1 MISRLKGKK
10 IDNQNTTHFLLAST
24 KKQIEMELVCG
35 NYDVKLIPNPTDFI
49 LRLENRENARLFE
62 RTFFE
67 RDFAEYIVLGG
78 LEFVINL
85 LKDVMPKQAGIKES
99 PTQAT
104 FTVSWTP
111 QFTRRI
117 EFNFVI
123 PAIKRDKASGD
134 MEEVTAR
141 MKKME
146 KATAEQMAALDR
158 IMVLYN
164 TLNSHVSEL
173 EARCGDTITLPGC
186 DYAIPTD
193 VQNLILIQDG
203 GMLPDGK
210 VFSSLYQG
218 HFGVFNHAWNHQY
231 GIPNF
236 KQNEPFFRG
245 DSQPT
250 RLNWECYND
259 KLSKSFVFYALRSIK
274 NLKYCKNL
282 RQLTIC
288 GSSHLTNYN
297 LSENINLTHL
307 TIVANFQNQDRGNNQ
322 NEVRLKDSH
331 PPLTDISWISNLKNL
346 QNVSFRGGNQLVN
359 VGPIK
364 DLPNLKEL
372 DLRDT
377 GVKNTGFLASS
388 TLKITV

>member
-1 MISRLKGKK
+1 
-10 IDNQNTTHFLLAST
+10 
-24 KKQIEMELVCG
+24 MELVCG

-78 LEFVINL
+78 LEFVVNL
-85 LKDVMPKQAGIKES
+85 LKDVMPTQAGIKES

-117 EFNFVI
+117 DFNFAI

-134 MEEVTAR
+134 MEEVTAKL
-141 MKKME
+141 KKME
-146 KATAEQMAALDR
+146 KATAEQMNALDR
-158 IMVLYN
+158 MIVLYN
-164 TLNSHVSEL
+164 TLNAHVSEL

-186 DYAIPTD
+186 DYAISTD
-193 VQNLILIQDG
+193 VENLILIKNC
-203 GMLPDGK
+203 GMLSDGRQ
-210 VFSSLYQG
+210 FSTFYQD
-218 HFGVFNHAWNHQY
+218 FYIQNNTNWNEYSYINNTHPQM
-231 GIPNF
+231 GNNPSWSIMKNGEKAIIF
-236 KQNEPFFRG
+236 KN
-245 DSQPT
+245 
-250 RLNWECYND
+250 L
-259 KLSKSFVFYALRSIK
+259 KSIK
-274 NLKYCKNL
+274 NLKYCKKL
-282 RQLTIC
+282 KHLTIC
-288 GSSHLTNYN
+288 AAEELRDYTLSDLKNLETLNIIGNFTMHHPNY
-297 LSENINLTHL
+297 I
-307 TIVANFQNQDRGNNQ
+307 I
-322 NEVRLKDSH
+322 KDSH
-331 PPLTDISWISNLKNL
+331 PLLTDISWISNLKNL
-346 QNVSFRGGNQLVN
+346 QNVSFRGCILLVN

-388 TLKITV
+388 TLKITI

>member
-1 MISRLKGKK
+1 
-10 IDNQNTTHFLLAST
+10 
-24 KKQIEMELVCG
+24 MELVCG
-35 NYDVKLIPNPTDFI
+35 NYDLKLIPNPTDFI

-85 LKDVMPKQAGIKES
+85 VKDRMKDAEITES

-104 FTVSWTP
+104 FTLSWTP

-117 EFNFVI
+117 NFNFVI

-134 MEEVTAR
+134 MEDVTAKL
-141 MKKME
+141 KKME
-146 KATAEQMAALDR
+146 KATAEQMKALDR
-158 IMVLYN
+158 MMVLYN
-164 TLNSHVSEL
+164 TLNAHVSEL

-186 DYAIPTD
+186 DYAISTD
-193 VQNLILIQDG
+193 VTNLILIKNWGMLQDG
-203 GMLPDGK
+203 RQ
-210 VFSSLYQG
+210 FSTFYQDFYFQS
-218 HFGVFNHAWNHQY
+218 HPSWSEYNPNSPFNHAQH
-231 GIPNF
+231 G
-236 KQNEPFFRG
+236 QNPPWSIVKNGEKAIIFNN
-245 DSQPT
+245 
-250 RLNWECYND
+250 L
-259 KLSKSFVFYALRSIK
+259 KSIK

-282 RQLTIC
+282 NSLTIC
-288 GSSHLTNYN
+288 GAQELMDYTLSDLKN
-297 LSENINLTHL
+297 LHTLNI
-307 TIVANFQNQDRGNNQ
+307 IANFGLQNPNFK
-322 NEVRLKDSH
+322 VKDSH
-331 PPLTDISWISNLKNL
+331 PPLTDISWISSMKALE
-346 QNVSFRGGNQLVN
+346 NVSFRGCNQLVN

-364 DLPNLKEL
+364 DLPNLREL

>member
-1 MISRLKGKK
+1 
-10 IDNQNTTHFLLAST
+10 
-24 KKQIEMELVCG
+24 MELVCG

-78 LEFVINL
+78 LEFVVNL

-117 EFNFVI
+117 EFNFAV

-146 KATAEQMAALDR
+146 KAAAEQKAALDR
-158 IMVLYN
+158 MLVLYDKISAN
-164 TLNSHVSEL
+164 VTEL
-173 EARCGDTITLPGC
+173 ETRCGDTITLPGC
-186 DYAIPTD
+186 DYAIPTE
-193 VQNLILIQDG
+193 VENLILIKNW
-203 GMLPDGK
+203 GMLPDGRQ
-210 VFSSLYQG
+210 FSTVNKDFFFQNNLGWAPYDQKNPFHHPTQG
-218 HFGVFNHAWNHQY
+218 PNMTWNPLPQDYKAIVFNNL
-231 GIPNF
+231 
-236 KQNEPFFRG
+236 K
-245 DSQPT
+245 
-250 RLNWECYND
+250 
-259 KLSKSFVFYALRSIK
+259 SIK

-282 RQLTIC
+282 TSLTIC
-288 GSSHLTNYN
+288 GAHELRDYN
-297 LSENINLTHL
+297 LSDLKNLHTLNI
-307 TIVANFQNQDRGNNQ
+307 IANFTNPNPNYII
-322 NEVRLKDSH
+322 KDSN
-331 PPLTDISWISNLKNL
+331 PLLTDISWISNLKNL
-346 QNVSFRGGNQLVN
+346 QNVSFRGCTNLVN

-364 DLPNLKEL
+364 DLPNLREL

>member
-1 MISRLKGKK
+1 
-10 IDNQNTTHFLLAST
+10 
-24 KKQIEMELVCG
+24 MELVCG

-49 LRLENRENARLFE
+49 LRLENRDNSRLFE

-85 LKDVMPKQAGIKES
+85 LKDMMPKQAGIKES

-117 EFNFVI
+117 DFNFAV

-146 KATAEQMAALDR
+146 KATAEQKAALDR
-158 IMVLYN
+158 MLVLYDKIN
-164 TLNSHVSEL
+164 ANVAEL
-173 EARCGDTITLPGC
+173 EARCGDTITLSGC

-193 VQNLILIQDG
+193 VENLILIKNW
-203 GMLPDGK
+203 GMLPDGRQ
-210 VFSSLYQG
+210 FSTFYQD
-218 HFGVFNHAWNHQY
+218 FYFQCQPSWSEYNPNCPFNHAQH
-231 GIPNF
+231 G
-236 KQNEPFFRG
+236 QNPPWSIVKNGEKAIIFNN
-245 DSQPT
+245 
-250 RLNWECYND
+250 L
-259 KLSKSFVFYALRSIK
+259 KSIK

-282 RQLTIC
+282 TSLTIC
-288 GSSHLTNYN
+288 GAQELTDYTLSDLKN
-297 LSENINLTHL
+297 LNTLNI
-307 TIVANFQNQDRGNNQ
+307 IANFGLQNPNYK
-322 NEVRLKDSH
+322 VKDSN
-331 PPLTDISWISNLKNL
+331 PQLTDISWISNLKNL
-346 QNVSFRGGNQLVN
+346 QNVSFRGCTNLVN

-388 TLKITV
+388 MLKITV

>member
-1 MISRLKGKK
+1 
-10 IDNQNTTHFLLAST
+10 
-24 KKQIEMELVCG
+24 MELVCG

-104 FTVSWTP
+104 FTVSWKAE
-111 QFTRRI
+111 FIRRVDI
-117 EFNFVI
+117 NFVI

-134 MEEVTAR
+134 MDEVTAR

-146 KATAEQMAALDR
+146 KAAAEQKAALDR
-158 IMVLYN
+158 MLVLYDKISAN
-164 TLNSHVSEL
+164 VTEL

-186 DYAIPTD
+186 DYAISTG
-193 VQNLILIQDG
+193 VTNLILIKNW
-203 GMLPDGK
+203 GMLPDGRQ
-210 VFSSLYQG
+210 FSTFYQDFYFQNNPG
-218 HFGVFNHAWNHQY
+218 LAEYVGTSPCHHPQQGNPQWSIVKNSEKAIIFNNL
-231 GIPNF
+231 
-236 KQNEPFFRG
+236 K
-245 DSQPT
+245 
-250 RLNWECYND
+250 
-259 KLSKSFVFYALRSIK
+259 SIK

-282 RQLTIC
+282 TSLTIC
-288 GSSHLTNYN
+288 GAQELRDYN
-297 LSENINLTHL
+297 LSDLKNLHTLNI
-307 TIVANFQNQDRGNNQ
+307 IANFGLQDPTYK
-322 NEVRLKDSH
+322 VKDSH
-331 PPLTDISWISNLKNL
+331 PPLTDISWISSLKNL
-346 QNVSFRGGNQLVN
+346 QNVSFRGCSNLVN

>member
-1 MISRLKGKK
+1 
-10 IDNQNTTHFLLAST
+10 
-24 KKQIEMELVCG
+24 MELVCG
-35 NYDVKLIPNPTDFI
+35 NYDLKLIPNPTDFI
-49 LRLENRENARLFE
+49 LRLENRKNARLFE

-78 LEFVINL
+78 LEFIINL
-85 LKDVMPKQAGIKES
+85 LKEKMKDVEITES

-104 FTVSWTP
+104 FTVSWGSKFCP
-111 QFTRRI
+111 RSIDFKFT
-117 EFNFVI
+117 I

-146 KATAEQMAALDR
+146 KATTEQMAALDR
-158 IMVLYN
+158 MMVLYN
-164 TLNSHVSEL
+164 TLNAHVSEL

-193 VQNLILIQDG
+193 VENLILVKNW
-203 GMLPDGK
+203 GMLSDGRQ
-210 VFSSLYQG
+210 FSTFYQDFYFQS
-218 HFGVFNHAWNHQY
+218 HPSWSEYNPNSPFNHAQH
-231 GIPNF
+231 G
-236 KQNEPFFRG
+236 QNPPWSIVKNGEKAIIFNN
-245 DSQPT
+245 
-250 RLNWECYND
+250 L
-259 KLSKSFVFYALRSIK
+259 KSIK

-282 RQLTIC
+282 NSLTIC
-288 GSSHLTNYN
+288 GAQELKDYN
-297 LSENINLTHL
+297 LSDLKNLHTLNI
-307 TIVANFQNQDRGNNQ
+307 IANFGLQNPNFK
-322 NEVRLKDSH
+322 VKDSN
-331 PPLTDISWISNLKNL
+331 PLLTDISWISSMKGLE
-346 QNVSFRGGNQLVN
+346 NVSFRGCTNLVN

>member
-1 MISRLKGKK
+1 
-10 IDNQNTTHFLLAST
+10 
-24 KKQIEMELVCG
+24 MELVCG

-49 LRLENRENARLFE
+49 LRLENRDNARLFE

-78 LEFVINL
+78 LEFVVNL

-104 FTVSWTP
+104 FTVSWKAE
-111 QFTRRI
+111 FIRRVD
-117 EFNFVI
+117 FNFVI

-146 KATAEQMAALDR
+146 KAAAEQKAALDR
-158 IMVLYN
+158 MLVLYDKISAN
-164 TLNSHVSEL
+164 VTEL

-186 DYAIPTD
+186 DYAISTD
-193 VQNLILIQDG
+193 IENLILIKNW
-203 GMLPDGK
+203 GMLPDGRQ
-210 VFSSLYQG
+210 FSTFYQDFYFQSNPG
-218 HFGVFNHAWNHQY
+218 WSEYAGTSPCNQPQHGANPQWSIVKNGEKAIVFNNL
-231 GIPNF
+231 
-236 KQNEPFFRG
+236 K
-245 DSQPT
+245 
-250 RLNWECYND
+250 
-259 KLSKSFVFYALRSIK
+259 SIK

-282 RQLTIC
+282 NSLTIC
-288 GSSHLTNYN
+288 GADELRDYTLSDLKN
-297 LSENINLTHL
+297 LNTLNI
-307 TIVANFQNQDRGNNQ
+307 IANFGHQNPNFR
-322 NEVRLKDSH
+322 VKDSN
-331 PPLTDISWISNLKNL
+331 PPLTDISWISSMKSLE
-346 QNVSFRGGNQLVN
+346 NVSFRGCTNLVN
-359 VGPIK
+359 IGPIK

-388 TLKITV
+388 RLKITV

>member
-1 MISRLKGKK
+1 
-10 IDNQNTTHFLLAST
+10 
-24 KKQIEMELVCG
+24 MELVCG
-35 NYDVKLIPNPTDFI
+35 NYDLKLIPNPTDFI

-85 LKDVMPKQAGIKES
+85 LKEKMKDVEITES

-104 FTVSWTP
+104 FTVSWSSKFSP
-111 QFTRRI
+111 RSIDFKFT
-117 EFNFVI
+117 I

-134 MEEVTAR
+134 LEEVTAR

-146 KATAEQMAALDR
+146 KATTEQMAALDR
-158 IMVLYN
+158 MMVLYN
-164 TLNSHVSEL
+164 TLNAHVSEL

-186 DYAIPTD
+186 DYAISTG
-193 VQNLILIQDG
+193 VENLILIKNW
-203 GMLPDGK
+203 GMLPDGRQ
-210 VFSSLYQG
+210 FSSINNNFYYQSNPG
-218 HFGVFNHAWNHQY
+218 NSEYNPNQPFHHPQQGPNMSWHPLGGVKAIIFNNL
-231 GIPNF
+231 
-236 KQNEPFFRG
+236 K
-245 DSQPT
+245 
-250 RLNWECYND
+250 
-259 KLSKSFVFYALRSIK
+259 SIK

-282 RQLTIC
+282 TSLTIC
-288 GSSHLTNYN
+288 GAQEFSDYTLSDLKN
-297 LSENINLTHL
+297 LHTLNI
-307 TIVANFQNQDRGNNQ
+307 IANFGHQNPNFK
-322 NEVRLKDSH
+322 VKDSH
-331 PPLTDISWISNLKNL
+331 PHLTDISWISSMKGLE
-346 QNVSFRGGNQLVN
+346 NVSFRGCTNLVN

>member
-1 MISRLKGKK
+1 
-10 IDNQNTTHFLLAST
+10 
-24 KKQIEMELVCG
+24 MELVCG
-35 NYDVKLIPNPTDFI
+35 NYDLKLIPNPTDFI

-78 LEFVINL
+78 LEFVFNM
-85 LKDVMPKQAGIKES
+85 LKSEMAIPKNIDITET
-99 PTQAT
+99 PTQVT
-104 FTVSWTP
+104 FTVYWGSQFCP
-111 QFTRRI
+111 QGIDFKFT
-117 EFNFVI
+117 I
-123 PAIKRDKASGD
+123 PAIKRDKASAD

-146 KATAEQMAALDR
+146 KVAAEQKAALDQ
-158 IMVLYN
+158 MLVLYDKISAN
-164 TLNSHVSEL
+164 VTEL

-193 VQNLILIQDG
+193 VTNLILIRDG

-210 VFSSLYQG
+210 LFSSIYQG
-218 HFGVFNHAWNHQY
+218 HYGVFNFAHNHQY

-236 KQNEPFFRG
+236 NQNEPFFRQDG
-245 DSQPT
+245 TPN
-250 RLNWECYND
+250 RLKWDTCND
-259 KLSKSFVFYALRSIK
+259 ILTKSFIFYDITSIK

-288 GSSHLTNYN
+288 GSSRLINYN

-307 TIVANFQNQDRGNNQ
+307 TIVANFHNYDKGNNYV
-322 NEVRLKDSH
+322 EIRLKDNH

-346 QNVSFRGGNQLVN
+346 EQVSFRGCNQLVN

>member
-1 MISRLKGKK
+1 
-10 IDNQNTTHFLLAST
+10 
-24 KKQIEMELVCG
+24 MELVCG

-85 LKDVMPKQAGIKES
+85 LKDKMKDAEITES

-104 FTVSWTP
+104 FTLSWSSKFSP
-111 QFTRRI
+111 RSIDFKFT
-117 EFNFVI
+117 I

-146 KATAEQMAALDR
+146 KVAAEQKAALDR
-158 IMVLYN
+158 MLVLYDKISAN
-164 TLNSHVSEL
+164 VTEL
-173 EARCGDTITLPGC
+173 ETRCGDTITLPGC
-186 DYAIPTD
+186 DYAISTD
-193 VQNLILIQDG
+193 VHNLILIKNW
-203 GMLPDGK
+203 GMLPDGRQ
-210 VFSSLYQG
+210 FSTFYPGFYFQSNPSFSEYEPNSPCHHPQHG
-218 HFGVFNHAWNHQY
+218 PNPQWSIVKNGEKAIIFNNL
-231 GIPNF
+231 
-236 KQNEPFFRG
+236 K
-245 DSQPT
+245 
-250 RLNWECYND
+250 
-259 KLSKSFVFYALRSIK
+259 SIK

-282 RQLTIC
+282 NSLTIC
-288 GSSHLTNYN
+288 GAQELRDYTLSDLKN
-297 LSENINLTHL
+297 LNTLNI
-307 TIVANFQNQDRGNNQ
+307 IANFGPQNPAYK
-322 NEVRLKDSH
+322 VKDSQ
-331 PPLTDISWISNLKNL
+331 PLLTDISWISNLKNL
-346 QNVSFRGGNQLVN
+346 QNVSFRGCNQLVN

>member
-1 MISRLKGKK
+1 
-10 IDNQNTTHFLLAST
+10 
-24 KKQIEMELVCG
+24 MELVCG

-78 LEFVINL
+78 LEFVVNL

-104 FTVSWTP
+104 FTVSWKAE
-111 QFTRRI
+111 FIRRVD
-117 EFNFVI
+117 FNFVI

-146 KATAEQMAALDR
+146 KVAVEQKAALDR
-158 IMVLYN
+158 MLVLYDKISVN
-164 TLNSHVSEL
+164 VTEL

-186 DYAIPTD
+186 DYAISTD
-193 VQNLILIQDG
+193 VENLILIKNW
-203 GMLPDGK
+203 GMLPDGRQ
-210 VFSSLYQG
+210 FSTFYPGFFFQSNPGWTEYAGTSPCHHPNQG
-218 HFGVFNHAWNHQY
+218 TNPQWSIVKNGEKAIIFNNL
-231 GIPNF
+231 
-236 KQNEPFFRG
+236 K
-245 DSQPT
+245 
-250 RLNWECYND
+250 
-259 KLSKSFVFYALRSIK
+259 SIK
-274 NLKYCKNL
+274 NLKYCKKL
-282 RQLTIC
+282 TSLTIC
-288 GSSHLTNYN
+288 GAEELTDYT
-297 LSENINLTHL
+297 LSDLKKLQTLNI
-307 TIVANFQNQDRGNNQ
+307 IANFGHQHPNFR
-322 NEVRLKDSH
+322 VKDSN
-331 PPLTDISWISNLKNL
+331 PPLTDISWISSMKGLE
-346 QNVSFRGGNQLVN
+346 NVSFRGCSQLVN

>member
-1 MISRLKGKK
+1 
-10 IDNQNTTHFLLAST
+10 
-24 KKQIEMELVCG
+24 MEIICG

-85 LKDVMPKQAGIKES
+85 LKDVMPKPVIIKES

-104 FTVSWTP
+104 FIVSWTP
-111 QFTRRI
+111 QFTRCI
-117 EFNFVI
+117 DFNFVI

-134 MEEVTAR
+134 IEEVTAR

-146 KATAEQMAALDR
+146 KIAAEQKAALDR
-158 IMVLYN
+158 MLVLYDKISAN
-164 TLNSHVSEL
+164 MTEL

-193 VQNLILIQDG
+193 VENLILVKNW
-203 GMLPDGK
+203 GMLSDGRQ
-210 VFSSLYQG
+210 FSTFYQDFYFQS
-218 HFGVFNHAWNHQY
+218 HPSWSEYNPNTPFNHAQH
-231 GIPNF
+231 G
-236 KQNEPFFRG
+236 QNPSWSIVKNGEKAIIFNN
-245 DSQPT
+245 
-250 RLNWECYND
+250 L
-259 KLSKSFVFYALRSIK
+259 KSIK

-282 RQLTIC
+282 NSLTIC
-288 GSSHLTNYN
+288 GAQELTDYTLSDLKN
-297 LSENINLTHL
+297 LHTLNI
-307 TIVANFQNQDRGNNQ
+307 IANFGPQNPNFK
-322 NEVRLKDSH
+322 VKDSN
-331 PPLTDISWISNLKNL
+331 PQLTDISWISNLKNL
-346 QNVSFRGGNQLVN
+346 HNVSFHGCNQLVN

-388 TLKITV
+388 TLKIIV

>member
-1 MISRLKGKK
+1 
-10 IDNQNTTHFLLAST
+10 
-24 KKQIEMELVCG
+24 
-35 NYDVKLIPNPTDFI
+35 
-49 LRLENRENARLFE
+49 
-62 RTFFE
+62 
-67 RDFAEYIVLGG
+67 
-78 LEFVINL
+78 
-85 LKDVMPKQAGIKES
+85 
-99 PTQAT
+99 
-104 FTVSWTP
+104 
-111 QFTRRI
+111 
-117 EFNFVI
+117 
-123 PAIKRDKASGD
+123 

-146 KATAEQMAALDR
+146 KAAAEQMNALDQM
-158 IMVLYN
+158 MVLYN
-164 TLNSHVSEL
+164 TLNAHVSEL

-193 VQNLILIQDG
+193 IQNLILIQDG

-210 VFSSLYQG
+210 VFSSVYQG

-236 KQNEPFFRG
+236 KQNEPFLKG
-245 DSQPT
+245 DNIPN
-250 RLNWECYND
+250 RLNWEPYND
-259 KLSKSFVFYALRSIK
+259 RVSKSFVFYALKSIK

-288 GSSHLTNYN
+288 GSSHLFDYN
-297 LSENINLTHL
+297 LSENIHLTHL
-307 TIVANFQNQDRGNNQ
+307 TIVANFHNQDRGNNQ

-331 PPLTDISWISNLKNL
+331 PPLTDISWISSMKGLE
-346 QNVSFRGGNQLVN
+346 NVSFRGCNNLVN

-364 DLPNLKEL
+364 DLPNLREL

>member
-1 MISRLKGKK
+1 
-10 IDNQNTTHFLLAST
+10 
-24 KKQIEMELVCG
+24 MELVCG
-35 NYDVKLIPNPTDFI
+35 NYDLKLIPNPTDFI

-104 FTVSWTP
+104 FTVSWKAE
-111 QFTRRI
+111 FIRRVD
-117 EFNFVI
+117 FNFVI

-146 KATAEQMAALDR
+146 KATTEQMAALDR

-164 TLNSHVSEL
+164 TLNAHVSEL

-193 VQNLILIQDG
+193 VENLILVKNW
-203 GMLPDGK
+203 GMLSDGRQ
-210 VFSSLYQG
+210 FSTFYQDFYFQS
-218 HFGVFNHAWNHQY
+218 HPSWSEYNPNTPFNHAQH
-231 GIPNF
+231 G
-236 KQNEPFFRG
+236 QNPPWSIVKNGEKAIIFNN
-245 DSQPT
+245 
-250 RLNWECYND
+250 L
-259 KLSKSFVFYALRSIK
+259 KSIK

-282 RQLTIC
+282 KSLTIC
-288 GSSHLTNYN
+288 GAQELTDYN
-297 LSENINLTHL
+297 LSDLKNLYTLNI
-307 TIVANFQNQDRGNNQ
+307 IANFGHQNPNFK
-322 NEVRLKDSH
+322 VKDSN
-331 PPLTDISWISNLKNL
+331 PLLTDISWISNLKNL
-346 QNVSFRGGNQLVN
+346 QNVSFRGCTNLVN

>member
-1 MISRLKGKK
+1 
-10 IDNQNTTHFLLAST
+10 
-24 KKQIEMELVCG
+24 MELVCG

-78 LEFVINL
+78 LEFVVNL

-104 FTVSWTP
+104 FTVSWKAE
-111 QFTRRI
+111 FIRRVD
-117 EFNFVI
+117 FNFVI

-146 KATAEQMAALDR
+146 KAAAEQKVALDR
-158 IMVLYN
+158 MLVLYDKI
-164 TLNSHVSEL
+164 NSHVTEL

-186 DYAIPTD
+186 DYVISTG
-193 VQNLILIQDG
+193 VTNLILVMNW
-203 GMLPDGK
+203 GMLPDGRQ
-210 VFSSLYQG
+210 FSTFYQDFYFQSNPG
-218 HFGVFNHAWNHQY
+218 WSEYNPNTPCNHQQH
-231 GIPNF
+231 GNNPQWSIVKNGEKVIIF
-236 KQNEPFFRG
+236 NNLK
-245 DSQPT
+245 
-250 RLNWECYND
+250 
-259 KLSKSFVFYALRSIK
+259 SIK

-282 RQLTIC
+282 NSLTIC
-288 GSSHLTNYN
+288 GAEGLTDYTLSDLKN
-297 LSENINLTHL
+297 LHTLNI
-307 TIVANFQNQDRGNNQ
+307 IANFGHQHTNFR
-322 NEVRLKDSH
+322 VKDSN
-331 PPLTDISWISNLKNL
+331 PPLTDISWISSMKGLE
-346 QNVSFRGGNQLVN
+346 NVSFRGCNNLVN

-364 DLPNLKEL
+364 DLPNLREL

>member
-1 MISRLKGKK
+1 
-10 IDNQNTTHFLLAST
+10 
-24 KKQIEMELVCG
+24 MELVCG

-49 LRLENRENARLFE
+49 LRLENRENSRLFE

-85 LKDVMPKQAGIKES
+85 VKETMKDIVITES

-104 FTVSWTP
+104 FTVSWGS
-111 QFTRRI
+111 QFSPRSIDFKFT
-117 EFNFVI
+117 I

-134 MEEVTAR
+134 MDEVTAR

-146 KATAEQMAALDR
+146 KAAAEQKAALDR
-158 IMVLYN
+158 MMTLYN
-164 TLNSHVSEL
+164 TLNAHVSEL

-186 DYAIPTD
+186 DYAISTD
-193 VQNLILIQDG
+193 VTNLILIKNW
-203 GMLPDGK
+203 GMLPDGRQ
-210 VFSSLYQG
+210 FSTVYKDFFFQHNPGWSEYNPNQPF
-218 HFGVFNHAWNHQY
+218 HHPNHAHNMIWNPLPQDCKA
-231 GIPNF
+231 IIFNNL
-236 KQNEPFFRG
+236 K
-245 DSQPT
+245 
-250 RLNWECYND
+250 
-259 KLSKSFVFYALRSIK
+259 SIK
-274 NLKYCKNL
+274 NLKYCKKL
-282 RQLTIC
+282 VHLTIC
-288 GSSHLTNYN
+288 GAYELKDYTLSDLKN
-297 LSENINLTHL
+297 LHTLNI
-307 TIVANFQNQDRGNNQ
+307 IANFRTQNPNYII
-322 NEVRLKDSH
+322 KDSH
-331 PPLTDISWISNLKNL
+331 PILTDISWISSMKGLE
-346 QNVSFRGGNQLVN
+346 NVSFRGCHHLVN

>member
-1 MISRLKGKK
+1 
-10 IDNQNTTHFLLAST
+10 
-24 KKQIEMELVCG
+24 MELVCG

-117 EFNFVI
+117 EFNFAV

-158 IMVLYN
+158 IMILYN

-186 DYAIPTD
+186 DYAISTG
-193 VQNLILIQDG
+193 VTNLILVMNW
-203 GMLPDGK
+203 GMLPDGRQ
-210 VFSSLYQG
+210 FSTFYQDFYFQS
-218 HFGVFNHAWNHQY
+218 HPSWSEYNPNSPFNHAQH
-231 GIPNF
+231 G
-236 KQNEPFFRG
+236 QNPPWSIVKNGEKAIIFNN
-245 DSQPT
+245 
-250 RLNWECYND
+250 L
-259 KLSKSFVFYALRSIK
+259 KSIK

-282 RQLTIC
+282 NSLTIC
-288 GSSHLTNYN
+288 GAQELTDYTLSDLKN
-297 LSENINLTHL
+297 LHTLNI
-307 TIVANFQNQDRGNNQ
+307 IANFGLQNPNFK
-322 NEVRLKDSH
+322 VKDSN
-331 PPLTDISWISNLKNL
+331 PQLTDISWISNLKNL
-346 QNVSFRGGNQLVN
+346 QNVSFRGCTNLVN

>member
-1 MISRLKGKK
+1 
-10 IDNQNTTHFLLAST
+10 
-24 KKQIEMELVCG
+24 MELVCE

-78 LEFVINL
+78 LEFVVNL
-85 LKDVMPKQAGIKES
+85 LKDSMKDVKITES
-99 PTQAT
+99 PTQAA
-104 FTVSWTP
+104 FTVSWGS
-111 QFTRRI
+111 QFSPRSIDFKFT
-117 EFNFVI
+117 I

-134 MEEVTAR
+134 LEEVTAR

-146 KATAEQMAALDR
+146 KAAAEQKAALHQ
-158 IMVLYN
+158 MLVLYTKISAN
-164 TLNSHVSEL
+164 VTEL

-193 VQNLILIQDG
+193 VENLILVKNW
-203 GMLPDGK
+203 GMLPDGRQ
-210 VFSSLYQG
+210 FSTFYPGFYFQNNTNWSEYNQNNNTHPNAGNNPHWTNVASTGGLKAI
-218 HFGVFNHAWNHQY
+218 VFNNL
-231 GIPNF
+231 
-236 KQNEPFFRG
+236 K
-245 DSQPT
+245 
-250 RLNWECYND
+250 
-259 KLSKSFVFYALRSIK
+259 SIK

-282 RQLTIC
+282 HSLTIC
-288 GSSHLTNYN
+288 GAQELRDYTLSDLKNLQRLNIIGNFTMQHPNY
-297 LSENINLTHL
+297 I
-307 TIVANFQNQDRGNNQ
+307 I
-322 NEVRLKDSH
+322 KDSH
-331 PPLTDISWISNLKNL
+331 PQLTDISWISSMKGLE
-346 QNVSFRGGNQLVN
+346 NVSFRGCTQLVN

>member
-1 MISRLKGKK
+1 
-10 IDNQNTTHFLLAST
+10 
-24 KKQIEMELVCG
+24 MELVCG
-35 NYDVKLIPNPTDFI
+35 NYDLKLIPNPTDFI

-85 LKDVMPKQAGIKES
+85 LKEKMKDVEITES

-104 FTVSWTP
+104 FTVSWSSKFSP
-111 QFTRRI
+111 RSIDFKFT
-117 EFNFVI
+117 I

-146 KATAEQMAALDR
+146 KATTVQMAALDR
-158 IMVLYN
+158 MIVLYN
-164 TLNSHVSEL
+164 TLNAHVSEL

-186 DYAIPTD
+186 DYAISTG
-193 VQNLILIQDG
+193 VENLILIKNW
-203 GMLPDGK
+203 GMLPDGRQ
-210 VFSSLYQG
+210 FSSINNNFYYQSNPG
-218 HFGVFNHAWNHQY
+218 NSEYNPNQPFHHPQQGPNMSWHPLGGVKAIIFNNL
-231 GIPNF
+231 
-236 KQNEPFFRG
+236 K
-245 DSQPT
+245 
-250 RLNWECYND
+250 
-259 KLSKSFVFYALRSIK
+259 SIK

-282 RQLTIC
+282 TSLTIC
-288 GSSHLTNYN
+288 GAQEFSDYT
-297 LSENINLTHL
+297 LS
-307 TIVANFQNQDRGNNQ
+307 D
-322 NEVRLKDSH
+322 
-331 PPLTDISWISNLKNL
+331 LKNL
-346 QNVSFRGGNQLVN
+346 HTLNIIANFGHQN
-359 VGPIK
+359 
-364 DLPNLKEL
+364 PNFKEL

>member
-117 EFNFVI
+117 EFNFAV

-158 IMVLYN
+158 MLVLYDKISAN
-164 TLNSHVSEL
+164 VTEL

-186 DYAIPTD
+186 DYAISTGVID
-193 VQNLILIQDG
+193 LLLIKNW
-203 GMLPDGK
+203 GMLPDGRQ
-210 VFSSLYQG
+210 FSTFYPGFYFQNNTNWGEYNQNNNTHPNAGNNPHWTNVASMGGLKAI
-218 HFGVFNHAWNHQY
+218 VFNNL
-231 GIPNF
+231 
-236 KQNEPFFRG
+236 K
-245 DSQPT
+245 
-250 RLNWECYND
+250 
-259 KLSKSFVFYALRSIK
+259 SIK

-282 RQLTIC
+282 HSLTIC
-288 GSSHLTNYN
+288 GAHELTDYN
-297 LSENINLTHL
+297 LSDLKNLQRLNI
-307 TIVANFQNQDRGNNQ
+307 IGNFTMQHPNYII
-322 NEVRLKDSH
+322 KDSH
-331 PPLTDISWISNLKNL
+331 PSLIDISWISSMKGLE
-346 QNVSFRGGNQLVN
+346 NVSFRGCTNLVN

>member
-1 MISRLKGKK
+1 
-10 IDNQNTTHFLLAST
+10 
-24 KKQIEMELVCG
+24 MELVCG

-78 LEFVINL
+78 LEFVVNL
-85 LKDVMPKQAGIKES
+85 LKDVMPKQAMIKES

-117 EFNFVI
+117 EFNFAV

-134 MEEVTAR
+134 MDEVTAR

-146 KATAEQMAALDR
+146 KVAAEQKAALDR
-158 IMVLYN
+158 MLVLYDKI
-164 TLNSHVSEL
+164 NSHVTEL

-186 DYAIPTD
+186 DYAIPTN
-193 VQNLILIQDG
+193 VENLILIRDG
-203 GMLPDGK
+203 GMLPDSRC
-210 VFSSLYQG
+210 FSSYYPSRFVRRPNGQG
-218 HFGVFNHAWNHQY
+218 KGFNLHDPSWHPQH
-231 GIPNF
+231 GTSSS
-236 KQNEPFFRG
+236 R
-245 DSQPT
+245 
-250 RLNWECYND
+250 NWEEIPSNEKVYTFRT
-259 KLSKSFVFYALRSIK
+259 LSNIT
-274 NLKYCKNL
+274 NLKYCKRLIN
-282 RQLTIC
+282 LTIC
-288 GSSHLTNYN
+288 GSDKVTDYSSLAPNTLLTLNIIGDATCNDGTN
-297 LSENINLTHL
+297 LVYTSYRP
-307 TIVANFQNQDRGNNQ
+307 A
-322 NEVRLKDSH
+322 
-331 PPLTDISWISNLKNL
+331 LTDVSWIAKQPLL
-346 QNVSFRGGNQLVN
+346 QQVSFRGCTQLVN

>member
-1 MISRLKGKK
+1 
-10 IDNQNTTHFLLAST
+10 
-24 KKQIEMELVCG
+24 MELICG

-78 LEFVINL
+78 LEFVVNL

-104 FTVSWTP
+104 FTVSWKAE
-111 QFTRRI
+111 FIRRVD
-117 EFNFVI
+117 FNFVV

-146 KATAEQMAALDR
+146 KAAAEQKAALDR
-158 IMVLYN
+158 MLVLYDKISTN
-164 TLNSHVSEL
+164 VTEL

-186 DYAIPTD
+186 DYAISTD
-193 VQNLILIQDG
+193 VTNLILIKNW
-203 GMLPDGK
+203 GMLPDGRQ
-210 VFSSLYQG
+210 FSTFYQDFYFQSNPG
-218 HFGVFNHAWNHQY
+218 WAEYNPNCPFNHPNY
-231 GIPNF
+231 G
-236 KQNEPFFRG
+236 QNPQWSVVKNGEKAIIFNN
-245 DSQPT
+245 
-250 RLNWECYND
+250 L
-259 KLSKSFVFYALRSIK
+259 KSIK
-274 NLKYCKNL
+274 NLKYCKKL
-282 RQLTIC
+282 TSLTIC
-288 GSSHLTNYN
+288 GAEELTDYSLSN
-297 LSENINLTHL
+297 LKNLNMLNI
-307 TIVANFQNQDRGNNQ
+307 IANFGHHNPNYK
-322 NEVRLKDSH
+322 VKDSN
-331 PPLTDISWISNLKNL
+331 PPLTDISWISSMKSLE
-346 QNVSFRGGNQLVN
+346 QVSFRGCTQLVN

>member
-1 MISRLKGKK
+1 
-10 IDNQNTTHFLLAST
+10 
-24 KKQIEMELVCG
+24 MELVCG
-35 NYDVKLIPNPTDFI
+35 NYDLKLIPNPTDFI

-85 LKDVMPKQAGIKES
+85 LKEKMKDVEITES

-104 FTVSWTP
+104 FTVSWSSKFSP
-111 QFTRRI
+111 RSIDFKFT
-117 EFNFVI
+117 I

-146 KATAEQMAALDR
+146 KVAVEQKAALDR
-158 IMVLYN
+158 MLVLYDKI
-164 TLNSHVSEL
+164 NSHVTEL

-186 DYAIPTD
+186 DYAISTG
-193 VQNLILIQDG
+193 VENLILIKNW
-203 GMLPDGK
+203 GMLPDGRQ
-210 VFSSLYQG
+210 FSTFYQDFYFQS
-218 HFGVFNHAWNHQY
+218 HPSWSEYNPNTPFNHAQH
-231 GIPNF
+231 G
-236 KQNEPFFRG
+236 QNPPWSIVKNGEKAIIFNN
-245 DSQPT
+245 
-250 RLNWECYND
+250 L
-259 KLSKSFVFYALRSIK
+259 KSIK

-282 RQLTIC
+282 TSLTIC
-288 GSSHLTNYN
+288 GAQEFSDYTLSDLKN
-297 LSENINLTHL
+297 LHTLNI
-307 TIVANFQNQDRGNNQ
+307 IANFGHQNPNFK
-322 NEVRLKDSH
+322 VKDSH
-331 PPLTDISWISNLKNL
+331 PHLTDISWISSMKGLE
-346 QNVSFRGGNQLVN
+346 NVSFRGCTNLVN
-359 VGPIK
+359 IGPIK

>member
-1 MISRLKGKK
+1 
-10 IDNQNTTHFLLAST
+10 
-24 KKQIEMELVCG
+24 MELVCG
-35 NYDVKLIPNPTDFI
+35 NYDLKLIPNPTDFI

-78 LEFVINL
+78 LEFVVNL

-117 EFNFVI
+117 EFNFAV

-146 KATAEQMAALDR
+146 KATAEQKAALDR
-158 IMVLYN
+158 MLVLYDKISAN
-164 TLNSHVSEL
+164 VTEL

-186 DYAIPTD
+186 DYAISTG
-193 VQNLILIQDG
+193 VTNLILVMNW
-203 GMLPDGK
+203 GMLPDGRQ
-210 VFSSLYQG
+210 FSTFYQDFYFQNNPG
-218 HFGVFNHAWNHQY
+218 WSGYAGTSPCTHPNQGGNPQWNIVKNGEKAIIFNNL
-231 GIPNF
+231 
-236 KQNEPFFRG
+236 K
-245 DSQPT
+245 
-250 RLNWECYND
+250 
-259 KLSKSFVFYALRSIK
+259 SIK

-282 RQLTIC
+282 NSLTIC
-288 GSSHLTNYN
+288 GAHELRDYTLSDLKN
-297 LSENINLTHL
+297 LQTLNI
-307 TIVANFQNQDRGNNQ
+307 IGNFEIQNPTYKIKEGYP
-322 NEVRLKDSH
+322 H

-346 QNVSFRGGNQLVN
+346 QNVSFRGCTNLVN